1 MQIHPFT
8 VALNLS
14 GVRAMFTTEILC
26 SSFYPTRFF
35 IMSFK
40 ILLISL
46 ASCCNSLGA
55 F

>member
-1 MQIHPFT
+1 MQMHSSKL
-8 VALNLS
+8 ALNLS
-14 GVRAMFTTEILC
+14 GVRAMFTTEILY

-35 IMSFK
+35 ITSFK